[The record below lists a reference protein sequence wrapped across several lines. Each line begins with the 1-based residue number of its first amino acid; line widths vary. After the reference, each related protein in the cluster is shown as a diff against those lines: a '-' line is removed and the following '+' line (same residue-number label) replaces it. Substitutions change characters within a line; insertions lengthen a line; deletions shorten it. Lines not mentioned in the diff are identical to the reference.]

1 MLNCYH
7 LGAILLLFTQN
18 WTRPFDSPEKKAMTE
33 KECEH
38 RDGQLITIT
47 SRFHCCTLYINDL
60 PK

>member
-1 MLNCYH
+1 M
-7 LGAILLLFTQN
+7 LLLFTQN
-18 WTRPFDSPEKKAMTE
+18 WTRPFDSPEKKAMSE